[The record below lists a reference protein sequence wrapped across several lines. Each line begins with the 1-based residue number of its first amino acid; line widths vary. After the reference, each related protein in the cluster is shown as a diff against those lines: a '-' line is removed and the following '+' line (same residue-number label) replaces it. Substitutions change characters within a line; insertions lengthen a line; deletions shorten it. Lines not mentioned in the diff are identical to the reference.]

1 MKQFTRLNAARSV
14 TPGFE
19 ERRTD
24 GSHMANIKKTEK
36 WTFSLTL
43 LVAITGATLLGGMY
57 GNSIFGAPTPS
68 ELHKRMKEYTDLLNA
83 VTANA
88 PEDIGSDKFVYAS
101 VDGMLRTLDPHS
113 SFLEPKE
120 YSDMQDRQKGSF
132 YGLGIL
138 VTKRNERVTV
148 ITPLEGTP
156 ASRLG
161 IRAGDIISEVEGAN
175 TDDLSLD
182 EVVKRLKGP
191 KGTTV
196 HIKIERVGIK
206 EPIPLTIVRA
216 AIPTNSISNVLMI
229 RPGVGYIRVK
239 DFTGT
244 TVREL
249 GESMDKLREQG
260 MQKLVL
266 DLRGNPG
273 GLLDAAVGMSDMFLD
288 KGQMVVYTKGRTPD
302 SAQEYLAP
310 GKHEKFEMPV
320 VVLVNRGSASASEI
334 VAGAIQDHDRGLVVG
349 ETTWGKGLVQ
359 SVYTLQYGAGLALT
373 TSKYFT
379 PAGRNIQR
387 DFSSFYDY
395 YVIDDESE
403 TTPEVP
409 LEQRKQYRTDTG
421 RIVYGGGGITP
432 DVMVKNP
439 QLSRTTQLLEVRSA
453 IFNYAVEY
461 AAKHPELTK
470 ELAISPAMV
479 EEFVRYA
486 ASKDVAPEPDIREA
500 LKTEA
505 DRNYVE
511 RALKAEIVAA
521 KYGFDASY
529 PFRLQGDAV
538 VEKAI
543 ELFPDAQKLATLAAN
558 MRGKTDASGEASAG
572 TRAAQ
577 ANPKTR

>member
-1 MKQFTRLNAARSV
+1 
-14 TPGFE
+14 
-19 ERRTD
+19 
-24 GSHMANIKKTEK
+24 MANLQKTNK

-43 LVAITGATLLGGMY
+43 LVAIAGATLFGGLY
-57 GNSIFGAPTPS
+57 GNRLFGAPMQG
-68 ELHKRMKEYTDLLNA
+68 EIYKRMKEYTELLNA
-83 VTANA
+83 VTTNSA
-88 PEDIGSDKFVYAS
+88 EDIGSDKFVYAS

-120 YSDMQDRQKGSF
+120 YADMQDRQKGTF

-161 IRAGDIISEVEGAN
+161 IRAGDIISEVEGVN
-175 TDDLSLD
+175 TDDLTLD

-191 KGTTV
+191 KGTIV
-196 HIKIERVGIK
+196 NIKIERTGIK
-206 EPIPLTIVRA
+206 EPIPLTITRA

-239 DFTGT
+239 DFTST

-249 GESMDKLREQG
+249 DEALGKLEEQG
-260 MQKLVL
+260 MQRLIL

-273 GLLDAAVGMSDMFLD
+273 GLLDAAVGMSDHFLD
-288 KGQMVVYTKGRTPD
+288 KGQMIVYTKGRTAD
-302 SAQEYLAP
+302 SAQEYVAP
-310 GKHEKFEMPV
+310 GKHEKFGMPV

-349 ETTWGKGLVQ
+349 ETSWGKGLVQ

-373 TSKYFT
+373 TSKYYT

-395 YVIDDESE
+395 YVVDETE
-403 TTPEVP
+403 DGPEVP
-409 LEQRKQYRTDTG
+409 LDQRKQFRTDTG

-432 DVMVKNP
+432 DVLVKNP

-453 IFNYAVEY
+453 IFNYAVDY
-461 AAKHPELTK
+461 AAKHPDLTK
-470 ELAISPAMV
+470 ELAVTPAMV
-479 EEFVRYA
+479 EEFIHFA
-486 ASKDVAPEPDIREA
+486 AAKDVAPEADIREA
-500 LKTEA
+500 MKTDA
-505 DRNYVE
+505 DRRYVE

-521 KYGFDASY
+521 KFGFDASY
-529 PFRLQGDAV
+529 PYRLQGDAV
-538 VEKAI
+538 VEKAL
-543 ELFPDAQKLATLAAN
+543 EVFPEAQKLATLAAN
-558 MRGKTDASGEASAG
+558 LRGKNDAGTSGDAG

>member
-1 MKQFTRLNAARSV
+1 
-14 TPGFE
+14 
-19 ERRTD
+19 
-24 GSHMANIKKTEK
+24 MAKLEKTEK

-43 LVAITGATLLGGMY
+43 LVAMAGATLFGGFY
-57 GNSIFGAPTPS
+57 GNRLFGAPMQNTDMQ
-68 ELHKRMKEYTDLLNA
+68 KRYREYADLLSA
-83 VTANA
+83 VTTWSAEEIT
-88 PEDIGSDKFVYAS
+88 PDKAVYAS
-101 VDGMLRTLDPHS
+101 VDGMLRSLDPHT

-120 YSDMQDRQKGSF
+120 YSDMQDRQKGTF

-138 VTKRNERVTV
+138 VTKRNDQVTV

-156 ASRLG
+156 AARLG
-161 IRAGDIISEVEGAN
+161 VRAGDVIAEVEGVS
-175 TDDLSLD
+175 TEDLTLD

-196 HIKIERVGIK
+196 NIKIRRVGMK

-239 DFTGT
+239 DFTST

-249 GESMDKLREQG
+249 DEAIEKLQSQG

-273 GLLDAAVGMSDMFLD
+273 GLLDAAVGVSDHFLE

-302 SAQEYLAP
+302 SAQEYTAP
-310 GKHEKFEMPV
+310 GKHEKFDLPL

-334 VAGAIQDHDRGLVVG
+334 VAGAVQDHDRGLVVG
-349 ETTWGKGLVQ
+349 ETSWGKGLVQ

-373 TSKYFT
+373 TSKYYT

-387 DFSSFYDY
+387 DYTSVYDY
-395 YVIDDESE
+395 YMADEAE
-403 TTPEVP
+403 NGPEVP
-409 LEQRKQYRTDTG
+409 LAQREQFKTATG
-421 RIVYGGGGITP
+421 RTVYGGGGITP
-432 DVMVKNP
+432 DVIVKHP
-439 QLSRTTQLLEVRSA
+439 KLARTTQLLEVRSS

-470 ELAISPAMV
+470 ELAITPAIV
-479 EEFVRYA
+479 EEFIHHAVEHEI
-486 ASKDVAPEPDIREA
+486 APESDIRDA
-500 LKTEA
+500 MQNA
-505 DRNYVE
+505 DDRKFVE

-521 KYGFDASY
+521 KFGYDASY
-529 PFRLQGDAV
+529 PYRLQGDAQ
-538 VEKAI
+538 VEKAL
-543 ELFPDAQKLATLAAN
+543 EVFPEAQKLATLAAA
-558 MRGKTDASGEASAG
+558 RGQGGDGVVGNAG

-577 ANPKTR
+577 ANPKTEK